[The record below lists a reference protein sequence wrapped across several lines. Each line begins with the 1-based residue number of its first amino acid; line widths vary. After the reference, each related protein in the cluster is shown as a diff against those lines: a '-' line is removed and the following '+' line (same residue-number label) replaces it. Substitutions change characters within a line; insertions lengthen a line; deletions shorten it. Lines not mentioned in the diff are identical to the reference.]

1 MLCYVA
7 LIYNLICKLHFFNLR
22 GNSMKKSLIALAVAA
37 ALPVAAQADVT
48 LSGSVAVKVTEES
61 KVDTDA
67 SLVVSIEE
75 QLANGMTAKANF
87 QVMSSNS
94 DIESQN
100 NGTAS
105 LSGDFGTLTAGTIDS
120 DAAFQAGDV
129 ADIIGNTENVDDEDT
144 EVQGFHLSTGVAG
157 LNLQLQRNA
166 STRANALN
174 TAYVVTDAEDANGN
188 TASSASVSPVDST
201 QFGVSYNLNGLM
213 VGASYASEDADKHYS
228 TGVTKATSAYGMSYS
243 FGDMTVRVGKQ
254 EENKAQAK
262 VTYVASM
269 DAFTVEATAKTGGYD
284 IVGTYNL
291 DGVVLKATAEKTSNL
306 KKDVLLEA
314 SYTTGELTFTA
325 DSDDKMTAALDMGN
339 ADLTLERENNS
350 AKTKKVTSL
359 TYKVSF

>member
-1 MLCYVA
+1 
-7 LIYNLICKLHFFNLR
+7 
-22 GNSMKKSLIALAVAA
+22 MKKSLIALAVAA

-48 LSGSVAVKVTEES
+48 LSGSVAVKVSEES

-75 QLANGMTAKANF
+75 QLANGMTAKASF
-87 QVMSSNS
+87 EVMTPTSADSTA

-100 NGTAS
+100 NGVAS

-129 ADIIGNTENVDDEDT
+129 ADIIGNTENIDDEDT
-144 EVQGFHLSTGVAG
+144 KVQGFHLSTGVAG
-157 LNLQLQRNA
+157 LNLQLQRNG
-166 STRANALN
+166 STRANASS
-174 TAYVVTDAEDANGN
+174 TAYKVSDSEDANGKAVSAAN
-188 TASSASVSPVDST
+188 FTAVAPVDST

-254 EENKAQAK
+254 EENKAHAK

-325 DSDDKMTAALDMGN
+325 DSEDKMTAALDMGN
-339 ADLTLERENNS
+339 ADLSLERENN
-350 AKTKKVTSL
+350 ADKTKKVTSL

>member
-1 MLCYVA
+1 
-7 LIYNLICKLHFFNLR
+7 
-22 GNSMKKSLIALAVAA
+22 MKKSLIALAVAA

-48 LSGSVAVKVTEES
+48 LSGSVSVKISEES
-61 KVDTDA
+61 KMDTDA
-67 SLVVSIEE
+67 SLVISIEE

-87 QVMSSNS
+87 EVMA
-94 DIESQN
+94 DDAGFASQN

-120 DAAFQAGDV
+120 DGAFQAGDV
-129 ADIIGNTENVDDEDT
+129 ADIIGDTENVDDEGT
-144 EVQGFHLSTGVAG
+144 TVQGFHLSTGVAG

-166 STRANALN
+166 STRANNLT
-174 TAYVVTDAEDANGN
+174 TAYTVADAEDANGN
-188 TASSASVSPVDST
+188 QVTSASVSPKDST
-201 QFGVSYNLNGLM
+201 QFGVAYDLNGLM
-213 VGASYASEDADKHYS
+213 VGASYSSDDADAHYS

-243 FGDMTVRVGKQ
+243 FGDMTVQVGKQ
-254 EENKAQAK
+254 EEDKAHAK
-262 VTYVASM
+262 LTYLASM
-269 DAFTVEATAKTGGYD
+269 DAFTVEATAKTKGYD

-291 DGVVLKATAEKTSNL
+291 DGVVLKATAEKTNNV

-325 DSDDKMTAALDMGN
+325 DSEDKMTAALDMGN
-339 ADLTLERENNS
+339 ADLTLERENNA